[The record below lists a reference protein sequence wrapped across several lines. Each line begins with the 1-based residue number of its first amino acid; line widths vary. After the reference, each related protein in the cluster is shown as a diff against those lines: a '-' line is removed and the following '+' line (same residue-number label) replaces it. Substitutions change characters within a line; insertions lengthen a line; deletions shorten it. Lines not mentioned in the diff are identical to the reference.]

1 MVGEPGAA
9 DANELPAQVV
19 TLRYPL
25 TLPLRTRTAL
35 PASRGDRKWFGDG
48 RSGQR

>member
-25 TLPLRTRTAL
+25 TLPVAYPIRSVSRPAVRRCLVMTR
-35 PASRGDRKWFGDG
+35 GVE
-48 RSGQR
+48 